1 MIKFDEKFIEELK
14 EKINIVDVVGGYCQ
28 LTKKGSSYWACCPL
42 PGHSERT
49 PSFSVNETGQFYKCF
64 GCGKGGDVIKFVM
77 EMENVDFLDA
87 LKILCEKA
95 KIPLPEVDDDQING
109 GATKKKLEDKQRLFA
124 LTRETA
130 MYYVQ
135 NLSSAEA
142 EKHRAYLKKRN
153 MDRSICRA
161 FGIGAST
168 GFDGLVRHLKSK
180 GFTEEE
186 MLATG
191 VCQKS
196 QKTGRLFD
204 AEANRL
210 IFPVIDAFGK
220 VVAFGGRALEVVNGF
235 AKYKNTSDTVLFN
248 KRKVLYNVN
257 LLKKARQEQGNLPF
271 VIMVEGYMDTVA
283 LYKAG
288 YRNVVASMGTSL
300 TVEQARL
307 VKRYSDTVLICYDGD
322 GAGQKATIRGLE
334 ILSENG
340 LEVRVVSLPD
350 GLDPDE
356 IINQRGKAA
365 YDKCLNDALPLVDFK
380 LKVVKDEADLSNIGG
395 RRDYINKSLKIIG
408 ECKDAFLREE
418 LLKRLRDESGI
429 TYESLKRDLERGSLT
444 AEIPE
449 QENVTTG
456 VKDEKS
462 LSMRDK
468 AQAETERFVLCS
480 FIRGESYVLADEP
493 SDFLYT
499 DKFRSDLADLLV
511 ANKALGK
518 STDPKKLKEF
528 AGEENLGELQKV
540 LSGCDKVDENAR
552 EKYYA
557 DCAKSLKIE
566 KLTERQKQLNSLF
579 IGEKQTE
586 NREKIAKE
594 LTVLAQEIAELK
606 KRK

>member
-1 MIKFDEKFIEELK
+1 MRFDERFIEELK
-14 EKINIVDVVGGYCQ
+14 EKVNIVDIVGGYCQ

-77 EMENVDFLDA
+77 EIENLDFYDA
-87 LKILCEKA
+87 VKLLCEKA
-95 KIPLPEVDDDQING
+95 KIPLPEEGEEQKN
-109 GATKKKLEDKQRLFA
+109 AEFSKKKFDDKQRLFT
-124 LTRETA
+124 LMRETA
-130 MYYVQ
+130 MFYVE
-135 NLSSAEA
+135 NLSLPEA

-153 MDRSICRA
+153 IDRSVCRA
-161 FGIGAST
+161 FGIGASL
-168 GFDGLVRHLKSK
+168 GYDGLVCRLKSK
-180 GFTEEE
+180 GFTEDE
-186 MLATG
+186 MLTAG

-196 QKTGRLFD
+196 RKTGRIFD

-210 IFPVIDAFGK
+210 IFPVIDSFGK

-235 AKYKNTSDTVLFN
+235 AKYKNTSETVLFN
-248 KRKVLYNVN
+248 KRKVLYNIN
-257 LLKKARQEQGNLPF
+257 LLKKARQEQGSLPY
-271 VIMVEGYMDTVA
+271 VIMVEGYMDTIA

-288 YRNVVASMGTSL
+288 YKNVVASMGTSL

-322 GAGQKATIRGLE
+322 GAGQKATVRGLE
-334 ILSENG
+334 ILRDNG

-356 IINQRGKAA
+356 IINRRGKAA

-380 LKVVKDEADLSNIGG
+380 LKLIKNEADFTNVGG
-395 RRDYINKSLKIIG
+395 RRDYINKSLKVIG
-408 ECKDAFLREE
+408 ECEDAFLREE

-429 TYESLKRDLERGSLT
+429 TYESLKRDLERGSVSSDF
-444 AEIPE
+444 AG
-449 QENVTTG
+449 QETVTPDE
-456 VKDEKS
+456 KQEKS

-480 FIRGESYVLADEP
+480 FIRGESYTFNDKP

-499 DKFRSDLADLLV
+499 DKFRGDLSDLIE

-518 STDPKKLKEF
+518 KTDPKKLQEF
-528 AGEENLGELQKV
+528 AGEENLGELEKV
-540 LSGCDKVDENAR
+540 LSCCDKVDASAR
-552 EKYYA
+552 EKYYS

-566 KLTERQKQLNSLF
+566 KLLDKQKRLNALF
-579 IGEKQTE
+579 TGEKQTE
-586 NREKIAKE
+586 KREEIAKQ
-594 LTVLAQEIAELK
+594 LTALAIEISELK
-606 KRK
+606 KRR

>member
-1 MIKFDEKFIEELK
+1 MRFDEKFIEELK
-14 EKINIVDVVGGYCQ
+14 EKVNIVDIVGGYCQ

-49 PSFSVNETGQFYKCF
+49 PSFSVNEIGQFYKCF
-64 GCGKGGDVIKFVM
+64 GCGKGGDVIRFIM
-77 EMENVDFLDA
+77 EMESLDFYDA
-87 LKILCEKA
+87 VKLLCEKA
-95 KIPLPEVDDDQING
+95 KIPLPEVEDDRKN
-109 GATKKKLEDKQRLFA
+109 AEFSKKKLEDKQRLFA

-130 MYYVQ
+130 LYYVET
-135 NLSSAEA
+135 LSSPAA

-153 MDRSICRA
+153 IERSVCRA
-161 FGIGAST
+161 FGIGASV
-168 GFDGLVRHLKSK
+168 GYDGLVAHLKNK

-186 MLATG
+186 MLASG

-196 QKTGRLFD
+196 QKTGKLFD

-235 AKYKNTSDTVLFN
+235 AKYKNTSETPLFN
-248 KRKVLYNVN
+248 KRKVLYNIN
-257 LLKKARQEQGNLPF
+257 ILKKARQEQGNLPF
-271 VIMVEGYMDTVA
+271 VIMVEGYMDTIA

-288 YRNVVASMGTSL
+288 YKNVVASMGTSL

-322 GAGQKATIRGLE
+322 SAGQKATVRGLE

-356 IINQRGKAA
+356 IINRRGKAA
-365 YDKCLNDALPLVDFK
+365 YEKCLNEALPLVDFK
-380 LKVVKDEADLSNIGG
+380 LKILKDEADLTTLGG
-395 RRDYINKSLKIIG
+395 RRDYINKCLKIIG

-429 TYESLKRDLERGSLT
+429 TYESLKRDLERGSLS

-449 QENVTTG
+449 QEKTEPQTAG
-456 VKDEKS
+456 EKP

-468 AQAETERFVLCS
+468 AQAETERFALCS
-480 FIRGESYVLADEP
+480 FIGGASYALTDEP

-499 DKFRSDLADLLV
+499 DKFREDLADFLS

-518 STDPKKLKEF
+518 KTDPSKLQEF
-528 AGEENLGELQKV
+528 AGEENLGELQNV
-540 LSGCDKVDENAR
+540 LSACDKVEPSAR

-557 DCAKSLKIE
+557 DCAKSLKAE
-566 KLTERQKQLNSLF
+566 KLIEMQKRLNAEF
-579 IGEKQTE
+579 ISEKQTE
-586 NREKIAKE
+586 KREEIAKR
-594 LTVLAQEIAELK
+594 LTALAKEIAILK
-606 KRK
+606 KR

>member
-1 MIKFDEKFIEELK
+1 MRFDEKFIEELK
-14 EKINIVDVVGGYCQ
+14 EKVNIVDIVGGYCQ

-49 PSFSVNETGQFYKCF
+49 PSFSVNEIGQFYKCF
-64 GCGKGGDVIKFVM
+64 GCGKGGDVIRFVM
-77 EMENVDFLDA
+77 EMESLDFYDA
-87 LKILCEKA
+87 VKLLCEKA
-95 KIPLPEVDDDQING
+95 KIPLPEVDDDGKN
-109 GATKKKLEDKQRLFA
+109 AEFSKKKLEDKQRLFA

-130 MYYVQ
+130 LYYVET
-135 NLSSAEA
+135 LGSPAA

-153 MDRSICRA
+153 IERSVCRA
-161 FGIGAST
+161 FGIGASV
-168 GFDGLVRHLKSK
+168 GYDGIVVHLKKK

-186 MLATG
+186 MLAAG

-196 QKTGRLFD
+196 MKTGKLFD

-235 AKYKNTSDTVLFN
+235 AKYKNTSETQLFN
-248 KRKVLYNVN
+248 KRKVLYNIN
-257 LLKKARQEQGNLPF
+257 ILKKARQEQGNLPF
-271 VIMVEGYMDTVA
+271 VIMVEGYMDTIA

-288 YRNVVASMGTSL
+288 YKNVVASMGTSL

-322 GAGQKATIRGLE
+322 SAGQKATVRGLE

-356 IINQRGKAA
+356 IINRRGKAA
-365 YDKCLNDALPLVDFK
+365 YDKCLNEALPLVDFK
-380 LKVVKDEADLSNIGG
+380 LKILKDEADLATLGG
-395 RRDYINKSLKIIG
+395 RRDYINKCLKIIG

-429 TYESLKRDLERGSLT
+429 TYESLKRDLERGSLS

-449 QENVTTG
+449 QEKNEAQKAG
-456 VKDEKS
+456 EKP

-468 AQAETERFVLCS
+468 AQAETERFALCS
-480 FIRGESYVLADEP
+480 FIRGDSYALTDEP

-499 DKFRSDLADLLV
+499 DKFREDLADFLS

-518 STDPKKLKEF
+518 TTDPVKLQEF
-528 AGEENLGELQKV
+528 AGEENLGELQNV
-540 LSGCDKVDENAR
+540 LSSCDKVEPSAR

-557 DCAKSLKIE
+557 DCAKSLKAE
-566 KLTERQKQLNSLF
+566 KLIEMQKRLNAEF
-579 IGEKQTE
+579 INEKQTE
-586 NREKIAKE
+586 KREEIAKR
-594 LTVLAQEIAELK
+594 LTALAKEIAILK
-606 KRK
+606 KR